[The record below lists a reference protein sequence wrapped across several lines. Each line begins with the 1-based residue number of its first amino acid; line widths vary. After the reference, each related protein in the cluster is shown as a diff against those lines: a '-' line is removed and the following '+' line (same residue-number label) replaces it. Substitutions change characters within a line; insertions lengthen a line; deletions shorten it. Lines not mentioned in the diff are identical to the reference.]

1 MATGTVER
9 YGGGISPGG
18 PPVGDPFQRCLDQ
31 MTAGLAQVVDVPAWT
46 LTEEQLV
53 DRIGHALGVRSGVD
67 ELVARLVGSALERD
81 LDRLAGA
88 TSPTAWLAHSQGL
101 SRRRSAELV
110 SQGRAISDRVETTR
124 RAWAAGDVTTE
135 QAVAEAE
142 VHLIALAPHYSHEDF
157 RHLAHRIVEVV
168 DPDGADAGLG
178 ALLQADEKRAL
189 EATVFRAH
197 RGVDGIGSFSGKL
210 PNPQLDM
217 LTTAL
222 EAIAAPRR
230 GGASRP
236 GVATGDAVSP
246 VSDLDGEGTDPDTGP
261 LTYPQRMG
269 QAFAEL
275 IEHLPVDKLPQHG
288 VANASIVVTITLDQL
303 QTGLRETVLDTG
315 TTISTS
321 QARRLACNANLIPVV
336 QAGDSRILDH
346 GTGKRLFDR
355 HQRVA
360 LGVRDKGCVFPNC
373 NRPPSWC
380 EAHHITPW
388 SHGGPTDLAN
398 GCLLCGFHHRLIHQ
412 GEWQLAG
419 A

>member
-1 MATGTVER
+1 MDAER
-9 YGGGISPGG
+9 DRP
-18 PPVGDPFQRCLDQ
+18 RCQ
-31 MTAGLAQVVDVPAWT
+31 AQP
-46 LTEEQLV
+46 
-53 DRIGHALGVRSGVD
+53 RSSVRAGVD

-88 TSPTAWLAHSQGL
+88 SSPTAWLAHSQGL
-101 SRRRSAELV
+101 SRRRAAELV
-110 SQGRAISDRVETTR
+110 SQGKAISDRVETTR

-135 QAVAEAE
+135 QAVVIAGAIHRLGPDVEQAASLRAEA
-142 VHLIALAPHYSHEDF
+142 HLIQLAPHYCHEDF
-157 RHLAHRIVEVV
+157 QRLAHRIVEVV
-168 DPDGADAGLG
+168 DPDAVDRKLG
-178 ALLQADEKRAL
+178 VLLQADEKRAL
-189 EATVFRAH
+189 EATVFRAC
-197 RGVDGIGSFSGKL
+197 RGVDGIGSFSGKC
-210 PNPQLDM
+210 PNANLDM

-230 GGASRP
+230 GN
-236 GVATGDAVSP
+236 
-246 VSDLDGEGTDPDTGP
+246 GEGTDPDTGP
-261 LTYPQRMG
+261 LTYAQRMG

-288 VANASIVVTITLDQL
+288 VANACIVVTITLDQL
-303 QTGLRETVLDTG
+303 QSGLGETVLDTG
-315 TTISTS
+315 TAISTG

-336 QAGDSRILDH
+336 LDGDSRILDH

-360 LGVRDKGCVFPNC
+360 LGVRDRGCVFPGC
-373 NRPPSWC
+373 NRPPSWT

-412 GEWQLAG
+412 
-419 A
+419 